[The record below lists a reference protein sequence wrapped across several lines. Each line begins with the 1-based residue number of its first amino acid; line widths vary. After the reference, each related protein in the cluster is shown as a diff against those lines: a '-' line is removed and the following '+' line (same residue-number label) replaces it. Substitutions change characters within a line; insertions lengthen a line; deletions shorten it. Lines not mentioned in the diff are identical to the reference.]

1 LRRLTDSWIAVAIVG
16 AAFLA
21 LIAAAAHYALEHELG
36 AGGQRAVSGPPSAG
50 PSPSPST
57 VPSPSPSPV
66 VLGGPGRP
74 ASSAEFA
81 AMVQAGMGP
90 AERDLGLGD
99 WSSCTGAQACLRV
112 RQASGLIG
120 VDAGTLQADRA
131 CPAGCGEEGCL
142 IFLFSDAIGWHYV
155 NAGCA
160 SAAGSLPGPYDTVY
174 VFGCANVR
182 NRPGLESVILDCLRN
197 GTRVDVDSAPAYVEG
212 RLWWHLKGLG
222 WMAHDFLVAP
232 RAGAAA

>member
-1 LRRLTDSWIAVAIVG
+1 MAIVG

-21 LIAAAAHYALEHELG
+21 LIAAAARYSLQHELI
-36 AGGQRAVSGPPSAG
+36 AGSPTTVLGTPSAG
-50 PSPSPST
+50 PSPSPSPI
-57 VPSPSPSPV
+57 PSPSPSPV

-74 ASSAEFA
+74 ATGAEFA
-81 AMVQAGMGP
+81 AMVQAGVGP

-99 WSSCTGAQACLRV
+99 WPSCSGTQACLRV
-112 RQASGLIG
+112 RQASGVIG

-142 IFLFSDAIGWHYV
+142 IFLYSDVIGWHYV

-160 SAAGSLPGPYDTVY
+160 STAGSLPGPSDAVY
-174 VFGCANVR
+174 VSGCANVR

-232 RAGAAA
+232 RPAGAA